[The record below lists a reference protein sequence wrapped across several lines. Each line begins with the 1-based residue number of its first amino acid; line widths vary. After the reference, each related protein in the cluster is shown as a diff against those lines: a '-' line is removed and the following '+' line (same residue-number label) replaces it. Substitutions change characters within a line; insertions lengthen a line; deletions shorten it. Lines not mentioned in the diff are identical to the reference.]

1 MRLPGPARGPR
12 LRRTVAAL
20 LVAAGWVTL
29 AAPAAV
35 PAGAAPVVD
44 PAVVTVDALS
54 PVYATT
60 GQTLTLTGRVLNAGT
75 EPLTGVQLLIGVGAP
90 PAGRGA
96 LVHAFGEQAHISQV
110 LPSHCTGCLPATL
123 QPGSGAA
130 WAVTVP
136 LGTRLDRAAVTV
148 YPLVVRAVSSAGT
161 LGQATTWLPYFPGGV
176 AAPVRVS
183 WVWPLDPAPVLDAS
197 GAVADP
203 SFPAS
208 LGSTGA
214 VGALLADATAPPGT
228 VATDGQPGFAPVTYA
243 VEPSLLAAAAT
254 TAQDGWRRSGDPTTH
269 AADATS
275 AAFLAALRAA
285 TSDRAVLA
293 LPYAD
298 PDGAAL
304 THAGLTLDLTTA
316 VAVGRS
322 DVAAA
327 LPRADVLAGAG
338 WVPGDA
344 IDPAMLDAYAGA
356 GDTTLLMGGTQLPP
370 PADAFPGTQT
380 AVTTLPTRGPTVTA
394 LLTDP
399 DLEAQLAAGGRDGPT
414 PLMAAQRLMALLASI
429 VGEAPNRTG
438 PVRDVVLA
446 LPRGVTPESA
456 WAADVLQDT
465 GSVPWLRAVPL
476 QEMTDD
482 PPAARAPMRP
492 YPSSARA
499 AELPAAT
506 LVGRTGSVAAVRATV
521 NDLGSMLTMPTL
533 VRPLD
538 EALSA
543 AESYAWRA
551 DPAGSSR
558 LRSGVAGIAD
568 GLLGEV
574 RVATAA
580 TVTLASGRA
589 SIPVTVA
596 NGIAEPVTVQLHL
609 RATDRTKIGSVT
621 QSVTVGADRKLRVVL
636 PATSR
641 RAGTF
646 RVTISLATPSGRQLT
661 AVPVTVHSRAYG
673 RVTLGITFGA
683 LAVLFVALAVRLAR
697 RLARRRAG

>member
-1 MRLPGPARGPR
+1 MRLPRPARGPG
-12 LRRTVAAL
+12 LLRTVAAL

-29 AAPAAV
+29 AAPV
-35 PAGAAPVVD
+35 HPAGAAPVVD
-44 PAVVTVDALS
+44 PAVVTIEGIS

-60 GQTLTLTGRVLNAGT
+60 GQTLTLTGHVLNAGT
-75 EPLTGVQLLIGVGAP
+75 EPLNGVRLLVGVGSP

-96 LVHAFGEQAHISQV
+96 LVHAFGEQAHIAQV
-110 LPSHCTGCLPATL
+110 LASDCTACLPATL
-123 QPGSGAA
+123 DPGAGAT
-130 WAVTVP
+130 WSLTVP
-136 LGTRLDRAAVTV
+136 LGTHLDRTAVTV

-176 AAPVRVS
+176 SAPVRVS

-208 LGSTGA
+208 LGGSGA
-214 VGALLADATAPPGT
+214 VGALLADAAVPSGT
-228 VATDGQPGFAPVTYA
+228 VGADGQPGFAPVTYA

-254 TAQDGWRRSGDPTTH
+254 TAQDGWRRTGESTTH
-269 AADATS
+269 PADATS
-275 AAFLAALRAA
+275 AAFLTALRAA
-285 TSDRAVLA
+285 TGGRGVLA

-298 PDGAAL
+298 PDSAAL

-316 VAVGRS
+316 VAVGRT

-327 LPRADVLAGAG
+327 LPHADVLPGAG

-356 GDTTLLMGGTQLPP
+356 GDTTLLLGGTQLPP
-370 PADAFPGTQT
+370 RPDAFPGTQT
-380 AVTTLPTRGPTVTA
+380 AVTTLQTRGPTVTA

-399 DLEAQLAAGGRDGPT
+399 DLEAQIASGGRDEPT
-414 PLMAAQRLMALLASI
+414 ALMAAQRLMALLASI
-429 VGEAPNRTG
+429 VGEAPNRSG

-446 LPRGVTPESA
+446 LPRGVTPEAA
-456 WAADVLQDT
+456 WARDVLQDT

-476 QEMTDD
+476 DQMTTD
-482 PPAARAPMRP
+482 PPAQRAPMRP
-492 YPSSARA
+492 YPASARA
-499 AELPAAT
+499 AELPAST
-506 LVGRTGSVAAVRATV
+506 LVGRAGSVAAIRTTV
-521 NDLGSMLTMPTL
+521 DDLGSMLTEPAL

-568 GLLGEV
+568 GLLGQV

-596 NGIAEPVTVQLHL
+596 NGIAEPVTVQLRL

-636 PATSR
+636 PASSR

-683 LAVLFVALAVRLAR
+683 LAVLFVALAVRLGR
-697 RLARRRAG
+697 RLAHRRAR